1 MAKQKPADRIRV
13 IVKNPGE
20 APEEREVPNTLE
32 ALQALV
38 GGYIEAVPLARD
50 AVILVNEEGK
60 LRGMAPNVMYFD
72 EVLVGP
78 VVLVGV
84 RGEEFV
90 DVPPAAMIM
99 ARSRLFREV
108 TPDA

>member
-1 MAKQKPADRIRV
+1 MGKKSKTADKIRV
-13 IVKNPGE
+13 IVKDPGR
-20 APEEREVPNTLE
+20 APEEREVPNTIE

-38 GGYIEAVPLARD
+38 GGHIETVPLSHN

-72 EVLVGP
+72 DVLVGP
-78 VVLVGV
+78 VVIVGV
-84 RGEEFV
+84 RGEKFA
-90 DVPPAAMIM
+90 DVPPAARMMRRI
-99 ARSRLFREV
+99 FREV

>member
-1 MAKQKPADRIRV
+1 MAKQKPADVIRV

-20 APEEREVPNTLE
+20 APEEREVPNTLA
-32 ALQALV
+32 ALQTIV
-38 GGYIEAVPLARD
+38 DGYIEAVPLARD

-72 EVLVGP
+72 DVLVGP
-78 VVLVGV
+78 VVIVGV

-90 DVPPAAMIM
+90 DAPPAARMMRRI
-99 ARSRLFREV
+99 FREV
-108 TPDA
+108 TTDA

>member
-50 AVILVNEEGK
+50 AVILVNEAGK
-60 LRGMAPNVMYFD
+60 LRGMAPNVLFLGD
-72 EVLVGP
+72 VLVGP
-78 VVLVGV
+78 VVIVGV
-84 RGEEFV
+84 RGEEFA
-90 DVPPAAMIM
+90 DVPPAARKMRRI
-99 ARSRLFREV
+99 FREV

>member
-1 MAKQKPADRIRV
+1 MEKQKPADRIRV

-38 GGYIEAVPLARD
+38 GGYIEAVPLSRD

-60 LRGMAPNVMYFD
+60 MRGLAPNVVYFD
-72 EVLVGP
+72 DLLVGP
-78 VVLVGV
+78 VVIVGV
-84 RGEEFV
+84 CGAEFV
-90 DVPPAAMIM
+90 DAPLPARD
-99 ARSRLFREV
+99 ARHMFWEV
-108 TPDA
+108 TADA

>member
-1 MAKQKPADRIRV
+1 MAKKKPADKIRV

-20 APEEREVPNTLE
+20 APKEREVPNTLE

-38 GGYIEAVPLARD
+38 GGYIEAVPLSRD

-72 EVLVGP
+72 DVLVGP
-78 VVLVGV
+78 VVLVGA

-90 DVPPAAMIM
+90 DAPVP
-99 ARSRLFREV
+99 ARDARHIFREV

>member
-1 MAKQKPADRIRV
+1 MAKQKPADKIRV

-20 APEEREVPNTLE
+20 APEEREVPNTLA

-38 GGYIEAVPLARD
+38 GGYIEAVALARD

-60 LRGMAPNVMYFD
+60 LRGLEPNVMLMGD
-72 EVLVGP
+72 VLVGP
-78 VVLVGV
+78 LVIVGV
-84 RGEEFV
+84 RGEEFA
-90 DVPPAAMIM
+90 DVPPAARMMRRI
-99 ARSRLFREV
+99 FREV